1 LVIITSPNNVHY
13 SLAKQSLEKGLH
25 VIIEKLMAMKS
36 SKVKELA
43 QRVQTDVFELK
54 ELKAV
59 TTNTV

>member
-1 LVIITSPNNVHY
+1 
-13 SLAKQSLEKGLH
+13 LAKQSLEKGLH